1 MLTMFSTFE
10 PLTNITGYKP
20 ERFLTTTQSNHISL
34 LLKKQEESEGWV
46 HVLGHVRFFVTPW
59 TVAHRAPLSVELSK

>member
-20 ERFLTTTQSNHISL
+20 ERFLTTTQFNHISL

-46 HVLGHVRFFVTPW
+46 HVLSHVDS
-59 TVAHRAPLSVELSK
+59 L